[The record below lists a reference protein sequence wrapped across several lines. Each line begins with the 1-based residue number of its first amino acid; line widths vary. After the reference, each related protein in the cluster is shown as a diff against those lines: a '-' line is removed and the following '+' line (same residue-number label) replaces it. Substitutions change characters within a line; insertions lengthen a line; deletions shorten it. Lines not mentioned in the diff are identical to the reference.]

1 MKFHFSTVHMAMPE
15 RSEPQFR
22 VITLRLLGLHNRN
35 VTTIEI
41 QNLVASYDTQ
51 ERNRPKLKCDK

>member
-1 MKFHFSTVHMAMPE
+1 MAMPE

-41 QNLVASYDTQ
+41 QNLVASYETQ